1 MSPFA
6 DVIFLESFDFIRYEN
21 PRKCHKI
28 TSRRWVTFYPFQE
41 SMTMLRS
48 ITSSLIKARVSRSNI
63 RYQNLSTL
71 KDEYEYVKVE
81 RHLDPQGENG
91 VGLIMLNRPSA
102 HNALCD
108 ALFDDLI
115 HAGRAL
121 DEDEHIG
128 CMVLTGSQKIFAAG
142 ADIKEMSARTFEE
155 VYKKNQFAQWAQF
168 TTLKKPVIAAVNGFA
183 LGGGCELAM
192 MCDIIFAGDKAQFG
206 QPEINLGVIPGAGG
220 TQRLVKAIGKSKAM

>member
-1 MSPFA
+1 
-6 DVIFLESFDFIRYEN
+6 
-21 PRKCHKI
+21 
-28 TSRRWVTFYPFQE
+28 
-41 SMTMLRS
+41 MLRS